1 MIDIKKANQEFK
13 NSKAQEIISFAI
25 QSSRKVILTTNF
37 GPYEA
42 VILHMATQIRADIKV
57 IWIDSGYNT
66 RETYLVAKELIETLK
81 LNIEVYTPKVTT
93 MRNDCAHGGIPEL
106 DDERHE
112 QFTEEFKLEPFKR
125 AVKEQEA
132 DVWLTAVRSEQTEV
146 RGNMEFF
153 SKGLNN
159 MVKVAPLLK
168 YKEKDMQDYIEK
180 HQLKNV
186 QNYFDPTKGLA
197 NRECGLHTKLD

>member
-1 MIDIKKANQEFK
+1 MINIKEANTEFL
-13 NSKAQEIISFAI
+13 NSNAEEIINFAI
-25 QSSRKVILTTNF
+25 QNTCKQILTTNF

-42 VILHMATQIRADIKV
+42 VILHMLIQVRPDIPI

-66 RETYLVAKELIETLK
+66 RETYLVAKQLIDSMK

-106 DDERHE
+106 DDARHE
-112 QFTEEFKLEPFKR
+112 QFTDDFKLEPFKR
-125 AVKEQEA
+125 AMSEQKA
-132 DVWLTAVRSEQTEV
+132 DIWFTAVRSEQTEV
-146 RGNMEFF
+146 RANMEVF
-153 SKGLNN
+153 SKGFNN
-159 MVKVAPLLK
+159 MIKVAPLLNW
-168 YKEKDMQDYIEK
+168 KEQDMQDYLEK
-180 HQLKNV
+180 YNLKNV